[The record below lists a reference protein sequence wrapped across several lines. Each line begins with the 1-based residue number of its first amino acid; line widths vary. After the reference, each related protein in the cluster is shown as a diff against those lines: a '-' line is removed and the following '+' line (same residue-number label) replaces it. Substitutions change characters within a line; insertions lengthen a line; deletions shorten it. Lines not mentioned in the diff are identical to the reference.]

1 MGFLF
6 TEFVKKICCIGSHI
20 TRILNFEL
28 NRLEQAIHVVDQG
41 LLVQPR
47 HVSTAQEKMLLN
59 AQAVIKN
66 AHVVKVVNAGAQQT
80 LFLSRLW
87 CRGANQ
93 ALCELMPS
101 SRPFMNG

>member
-47 HVSTAQEKMLLN
+47 HVSTTQEKVLLD
-59 AQAVIKN
+59 A
-66 AHVVKVVNAGAQQT
+66 
-80 LFLSRLW
+80 
-87 CRGANQ
+87 
-93 ALCELMPS
+93 
-101 SRPFMNG
+101 